1 MRIYFTFDSPII
13 NLLKKFLLLILL
25 SIISCSKDEAQI
37 SQPLVNS
44 MYFPSIGS
52 NQWET
57 ISPEELNWDSD
68 EVKNLYEFLELN
80 NTRAFIVLKDGKIV
94 IEKYW
99 GNNILNTAPFDRNS
113 NWYWASAGKTLTALM
128 VGIAQDDGHLSI
140 DDSSAMYLGNG
151 WTSLTANQEVE
162 IKIKHQL
169 TMTTGLDYQ
178 VVNLNCTDP
187 DCLSYKNTPG
197 TNWFYHNATYSLLKD
212 VIENATETSY
222 NEFTNQKVK
231 IKIGMGGSWIQ
242 LNNSDTYYSTAR
254 DMARFGLL
262 ILNEGVWDEDVILN
276 DTNYFSNMVNTSQEI
291 NKSYGYLWWLNG
303 KESLIPPGI
312 TIPIQSSLAS
322 NAPKDL
328 IAGMGKNGQYLDIIP
343 SQNLVIIRMGEAP
356 DGDNLVPINFH
367 NEMWGYLNDV
377 LF

>member
-1 MRIYFTFDSPII
+1 M
-13 NLLKKFLLLILL
+13 KKFLLLILL
-25 SIISCSKDEAQI
+25 SIISCSKDETQI

-178 VVNLNCTDP
+178 VVNLNCMNP
-187 DCLSYKNTPG
+187 DCLNYK
-197 TNWFYHNATYSLLKD
+197 A
-212 VIENATETSY
+212 
-222 NEFTNQKVK
+222 
-231 IKIGMGGSWIQ
+231 
-242 LNNSDTYYSTAR
+242 
-254 DMARFGLL
+254 
-262 ILNEGVWDEDVILN
+262 
-276 DTNYFSNMVNTSQEI
+276 
-291 NKSYGYLWWLNG
+291 
-303 KESLIPPGI
+303 PPW
-312 TIPIQSSLAS
+312 
-322 NAPKDL
+322 N
-328 IAGMGKNGQYLDIIP
+328 
-343 SQNLVIIRMGEAP
+343 
-356 DGDNLVPINFH
+356 
-367 NEMWGYLNDV
+367 
-377 LF
+377 

>member
-1 MRIYFTFDSPII
+1 
-13 NLLKKFLLLILL
+13 LKKFLLFILL
-25 SIISCSKDEAQI
+25 SIISCSKDENQI
-37 SQPLVNS
+37 SQPVVNNI
-44 MYFPSIGS
+44 YFPSIDS
-52 NQWET
+52 DQWET
-57 ISPEELNWDSD
+57 ISPDELNWDSV
-68 EVKNLYEFLELN
+68 EIENLYEFLELN
-80 NTRAFIVLKDGKIV
+80 NTRAFVVLKDGKIV
-94 IEKYW
+94 IENYW

-113 NWYWASAGKTLTALM
+113 SWYWASAGKTLTALM
-128 VGIAQDDGHLSI
+128 VGIAQEDGLLSI
-140 DDSSAMYLGNG
+140 ENSSTIYLGNG
-151 WTSLTANQEVE
+151 WTSLTAEQEGL

-312 TIPIQSSLAS
+312 TIPIQASLAS
-322 NAPKDL
+322 NAPEDL

-356 DGDNLVPINFH
+356 DSDNLVPINFH
-367 NEMWGYLNDV
+367 NEMWSYLNDI

>member
-1 MRIYFTFDSPII
+1 
-13 NLLKKFLLLILL
+13 
-25 SIISCSKDEAQI
+25 
-37 SQPLVNS
+37 
-44 MYFPSIGS
+44 MYFPTIGS

-57 ISPEELNWDSD
+57 ISPEELNWNSD
-68 EVKNLYEFLELN
+68 EIKNLYEFLELN

-140 DDSSAMYLGNG
+140 EDSSAKYLGNG
-151 WTSLTANQEVE
+151 WTSLTANQEGE

-178 VVNLNCTDP
+178 VVNLNCIDP
-187 DCLSYKNTPG
+187 NCLNYKNTPG

-231 IKIGMGGSWIQ
+231 IKIGIGGSWIQ
-242 LNNSDTYYSTAR
+242 LNNIDTYYSTAR

-276 DTNYFSNMVNTSQEI
+276 DTNYFLNMVNTSQEI

-303 KESLIPPGI
+303 KESFIPPG
-312 TIPIQSSLAS
+312 TAIPIQASLAS
-322 NAPKDL
+322 NAPEDL

-356 DGDNLVPINFH
+356 DSDNLVPINFH
-367 NEMWGYLNDV
+367 NEMWSYLNDI